1 MVPMKLPLL
10 LASAALG
17 LLSASNLPVV
27 HAPAPAVQD
36 DDAGAESRRYVMKG
50 GKAIRG
56 SVLAVEGDRVRL
68 RVSVGGG
75 SGESWYDLS
84 SFEPGSQ
91 VDLRRAGLADDDYQ
105 GMLDVATFALESGLV
120 DDARREL
127 QFMAHAAAA
136 AGTPLTP
143 ELRASA
149 LDLTD
154 RIITELCAAGKVG
167 EARTGVRRLLTKRGG
182 DLTDEDRTR
191 LMDTLDAGIA
201 AREAAEAAERDA
213 RADARATAELERKLA
228 PIRKDV
234 EDGQAY
240 RRKGLLESKS
250 QSKSRRDL
258 KKAVGHFDRARKSAE
273 RLARSAAGDEALAAQ
288 LADLSE
294 AAFAGWHDCLLSL
307 ASLSLS
313 TGQFNDAME
322 SVNTV
327 LADVPKD
334 REALEMRSRIEVTA
348 NDWGWWR

>member
-1 MVPMKLPLL
+1 MKLPLL

-17 LLSASNLPVV
+17 LVSASNLPIV
-27 HAPAPAVQD
+27 HAPAPAAQD
-36 DDAGAESRRYVMKG
+36 EASGAESRRYVMKG

-56 SVLAVEGDRVRL
+56 TVLAVDGARVRL
-68 RVSVGGG
+68 RVNVGGG

-84 SFEPGSQ
+84 AFEPSSQ
-91 VDLRRAGLADDDYQ
+91 VDLRRAALAEDDLA
-105 GMLDVATFALESGLV
+105 GMLGLATFALDSGLV
-120 DDARREL
+120 DDSRREL

-136 AGTPLTP
+136 AGTPLSP

-149 LDLTD
+149 LDLTN

-182 DLTDEDRTR
+182 DLTDADRTR
-191 LMDTLDAGIA
+191 LMDTLDEGIA
-201 AREAAEAAERDA
+201 AKEAAEAAEREA

-234 EDGQAY
+234 ENGQAY

-258 KKAVGHFDRARKSAE
+258 KKAVSSFDRARKGAAK
-273 RLARSAAGDEALAAQ
+273 LAKSAAGDEVLGAE
-288 LADLSE
+288 LADLAE
-294 AAFAGWHDCLLSL
+294 DAYAGWHDCLLSL

-313 TGQFNDAME
+313 TGQFNDAMA
-322 SVNTV
+322 SVNKV
-327 LADVPKD
+327 LADAPKD
-334 REALEMRSRIEVTA
+334 REALAMRSRIEVTA